1 MSGSDIRD
9 ILQIKK
15 PTGSPQPRKSKQ
27 PTEKRPEGFSRELYS
42 LIGSAPSVSFVQP
55 IYKAKFNLKKKAT
68 PWVLQS
74 FSNPARGDDLELQ
87 HWIKAADANHKDYP
101 FAKFDKPKS
110 ILIYTD
116 KEYNK
121 VLKDPKW
128 SKSETDYLMELC
140 QKYNHRFQII
150 ADRYEYDSER
160 PRSIEDIKERYCI
173 IQIKL
178 HQLRGTEA
186 PPSLLTFNKEKEIER
201 KNALE
206 TLYHRTEEQQQKE
219 AELLAE
225 VNRIENNKN
234 KLQKERE
241 NLLYSLQQEELRQLH
256 NNIPSNT
263 NKKSAATTTDTKK
276 KKKRKTDDN
285 EIQEPVMED
294 KKLTTG
300 VYIRSEKLPII
311 KPTMQP
317 KVLKVLNELSI
328 GARPV
333 MPTANVCHKF
343 ENLEYSILTLF
354 EMKKVV
360 DKMEIE
366 HQITKK
372 QKVND
377 DITNNQKK
385 K

>member
-9 ILQIKK
+9 ILQIAK
-15 PTGSPQPRKSKQ
+15 PNGSQQSRKNKQ

-42 LIGSAPSVSFVQP
+42 LIGGTPPVAFVQP
-55 IYKAKFNLKKKAT
+55 TYKAKVNLKKKAT

-74 FSNPARGDDLELQ
+74 FNNPARDDDLVLQ
-87 HWIKAADANHKDYP
+87 HWIKATEADKKDYP
-101 FAKFDKPKS
+101 FAKYDKPSKV
-110 ILIYTD
+110 LRYTE

-121 VLKDPKW
+121 ALKDSNW
-128 SKSETDYLMELC
+128 SKSETDYLMDLC
-140 QKYNHRFQII
+140 QKYDRFHII
-150 ADRYEYDSER
+150 ADRYEYDSNK
-160 PRSIEDIKERYCI
+160 PRTIEDVKERFYF
-173 IQIKL
+173 IQNKL
-178 HQLRGTEA
+178 HQLQGTES
-186 PPSLLTFNKEKEIER
+186 PSLEYDKKKEIER
-201 KNALE
+201 KKALE
-206 TLYHRTEEQQQKE
+206 TLLHRTKEQEQEES
-219 AELLAE
+219 ELLAE

-241 NLLYSLQQEELRQLH
+241 NLLYSLQQEELRQLVN

-263 NKKSAATTTDTKK
+263 NKKSAAKDTKK
-276 KKKRKTDDN
+276 KKKRKADDN

-300 VYIRSEKLPII
+300 VYVRSEKLPII

-377 DITNNQKK
+377 ITNNQKK